1 MIARRQEAAG
11 TTRERILVVCTQYIG
26 DTLLA
31 IPFLRNLRQA
41 HPGAVIDVCAE
52 GGPRAV
58 LAHCPYVDDRISWS
72 RPPKGRRGGLSGAY
86 AGLKSQADWLR
97 SRGYTRA
104 YLLKPSLSAATL
116 AMLAGIPCRIGFA
129 GESSPLLTRR
139 IRRRR
144 GRHQAE
150 TYLDLLRAEG
160 AAIDDG
166 RNENWV
172 PPSSAVRVGP
182 LLDRLPAGRPRV
194 FLAIQST
201 DVLKHWPVDRWL
213 RLIHW
218 LVEDR
223 GCELVLCGGPADA
236 AAHDALREAAGP
248 RIAAHFHDLSELV
261 PLADAAALAVRTDLC
276 IGVDTGLVHLAASVG
291 VPAVV
296 LVGPTDPNRWS
307 PWRTPSTVL
316 RSSRVFPT
324 LAERVA
330 TACGASDHLR
340 WPLGRAAADDIPYA
354 DVEAA
359 VARYLPRPA
368 PRAIDLIDLIDLTQG
383 SFRYEVSAGRVTS
396 APASLPVSA
405 AASAAG

>member
-97 SRGYTRA
+97 SRGYTTA

-150 TYLDLLRAEG
+150 TYLDLLRAAVGKE
-160 AAIDDG
+160 
-166 RNENWV
+166 RC
-172 PPSSAVRVGP
+172 SA
-182 LLDRLPAGRPRV
+182 LSL
-194 FLAIQST
+194 
-201 DVLKHWPVDRWL
+201 
-213 RLIHW
+213 
-218 LVEDR
+218 
-223 GCELVLCGGPADA
+223 
-236 AAHDALREAAGP
+236 DALSKDKFSVPRLVGMKLNAKSEDESKDKLWCCITCCKYFPENKCYFENSKVYCMSCIPEDEDDDECCDCGRTEKDCEDAGLE
-248 RIAAHFHDLSELV
+248 F
-261 PLADAAALAVRTDLC
+261 
-276 IGVDTGLVHLAASVG
+276 DTGCL
-291 VPAVV
+291 
-296 LVGPTDPNRWS
+296 
-307 PWRTPSTVL
+307 STYKGRIL
-316 RSSRVFPT
+316 CPD
-324 LAERVA
+324 
-330 TACGASDHLR
+330 CIPCSDCEE
-340 WPLGRAAADDIPYA
+340 LGKPCDNCCEDEDD
-354 DVEAA
+354 DV
-359 VARYLPRPA
+359 
-368 PRAIDLIDLIDLTQG
+368 
-383 SFRYEVSAGRVTS
+383 
-396 APASLPVSA
+396 
-405 AASAAG
+405 